1 MKQLNV
7 FLLFTAMLLWVAAPA
22 FSQTAEELN
31 RRGAEL
37 AEKKQ
42 YDQALELFRRA
53 AVMQDAQSAKAFHN
67 RGWVMELQ
75 GNISGAL
82 ENYREAVRRNPNLA
96 DSYER
101 MGYWSYKAG
110 KYADAVAMGEK
121 VIRIDPANQDVKK
134 WIADAYRQKLEHPGV
149 PESVEEKPSP
159 TTVATDPKSQEKKPE
174 PAATNNEKKEE
185 KKQIK
190 MQATLDLTAR
200 TGYYYNDSK
209 FKFVAADGALINIP
223 YTVDFFF
230 KPLPGS
236 NTRFEF
242 VTGNPL
248 LPAGLPQVV
257 NQYERTEGVFSFGP
271 FGIGGG
277 ILISHYDGNFNY
289 GKKTSLTDVKI
300 GPVLE
305 YNTNETAFSLRA
317 YPRFIPLFYTDK
329 TSTGKTMDACTF
341 EMIYRYILDD
351 EMSYYSRIT
360 ANDYCFFDN
369 TARMGNYW
377 GFYDIAAGLTLGN
390 KGALLGK
397 DVNVTVELGKRVYL
411 QKLNNTKPYNTVN
424 GMGYF
429 GFDLGHTNGK
439 YFSGYHAIS
448 NIFSFSADESIHD
461 NIFIFQKLNVEFVDR
476 HNNHNEFSLTLGVG
490 GKM

>member
-1 MKQLNV
+1 MKQLSS
-7 FLLFTAMLLWVAAPA
+7 FLLVAAVFVWIAAPV

-31 RRGAEL
+31 RRGADL
-37 AEKKQ
+37 AAKKQ

-53 AVMQDAQSAKAFHN
+53 AAMQDAQSAKVFHN

-75 GNISGAL
+75 GNVNGAL

-101 MGYWSYKAG
+101 MGYWAYMAG

-121 VIRIDPANQDVKK
+121 VIKIDPSNQDVKK
-134 WIADAYRQKLEHPGV
+134 WIADAYRKKLEHPGV
-149 PESVEEKPSP
+149 PESIEEKPSP
-159 TTVATDPKSQEKKPE
+159 TTVATEPKPQEKKPD
-174 PAATNNEKKEE
+174 AAAPEKKEE

-190 MQATLDLTAR
+190 LQATLDLTAR
-200 TGYYYNDSK
+200 TGYYYQNSK
-209 FKFVAADGALINIP
+209 FKFVNTDGALINLP
-223 YTVDFFF
+223 YTIDFFF

-236 NTRFEF
+236 DTRFEF

-248 LPAGLPQVV
+248 LAAGIPRTV
-257 NQYERTEGVFSFGP
+257 NQFERTEAVFSFGP
-271 FGIGGG
+271 FGVGGG
-277 ILISHYDGNFNY
+277 ILISHYNDSFNFD
-289 GKKTSLTDVKI
+289 KKISLTDVKI
-300 GPVLE
+300 GPILE
-305 YNTNETAFSLRA
+305 YATNETVFSIRA
-317 YPRFIPLFYTDK
+317 YPRFIPLFYDDK

-360 ANDYCFFDN
+360 ANDYYFFDN
-369 TARMGNYW
+369 TARTANYW
-377 GFYDIAAGLTLGN
+377 GYYDVAVGLTLGN
-390 KGALLGK
+390 KGAILGK
-397 DVNVTVELGKRVYL
+397 DVNVTIELGKRVYL
-411 QKLNNTKPYNTVN
+411 QKLYNTKPYTTFN
-424 GMGYF
+424 GMGYL
-429 GFDLGHTNGK
+429 GFDSSHHNGK

-448 NIFSFSADESIHD
+448 NLFSFAADEAIHE

-476 HNNHNEFSLTLGVG
+476 HNKHSEFSLTLGVG